1 MSATATPGSDP
12 YAFATDREEEERRL
26 VAQARLFEPITEELL
41 CQAGLGPGMHV
52 VDLGSGPGDTAI
64 LAARLVG
71 PTGSVVGVERSP
83 EQAAMARRRVADLG
97 LDNVTFAEG
106 DVAAFG
112 DLLDGQAR
120 PVDAVIGRLILMWV
134 PDRAAVLRTCAERLP
149 PGALVW
155 FLEPDLTYDYA
166 MPASPLWAQVQAWIL
181 GTVEGLGAESRMGPK
196 LYRAF
201 RAAGL
206 PDPTLESRTIM
217 RGPESAPVWFLVN
230 IVRALLPVA
239 TQLGV
244 TKPEEV
250 EIDTLEARL
259 LADLAADEAAM
270 IVCPMTAAWTR
281 VPG

>member
-1 MSATATPGSDP
+1 MSAAAIPGSDP

-26 VAQARLFEPITEELL
+26 VAQSRLFEPMTEELL
-41 CQAGLGPGMHV
+41 RQAGLGPGMHV
-52 VDLGSGPGDTAI
+52 VDLGSGAGDTAI

-71 PTGSVVGVERSP
+71 PAGSVFGVERSP

-97 LDNVTFAEG
+97 LDNVTFVEG

-112 DLLDGQAR
+112 DLLDGRAA

-134 PDRAAVLRTCAERLP
+134 PDRAAVLRTCAERLA

-166 MPASPLWAQVQAWIL
+166 MPASPLWAQLQAWML
-181 GTVEGLGAESRMGPK
+181 GSMEALGAECRMGPK

-201 RAAGL
+201 RSAGL
-206 PDPTLESRTIM
+206 PGPKLDGRTIM
-217 RGPESAPVWFLVN
+217 RGPGSAPVWFWVN
-230 IVRALLPVA
+230 IMRAVLPVMTQFGVA
-239 TQLGV
+239 T
-244 TKPEEV
+244 PEDV
-250 EIDTLEARL
+250 DLDTLEERL